1 MTLYDCKLYMEDVEK
16 IATLDYTWDRFKDKT
31 LAISGGTGMIGS
43 FLVDVFMYRNEM
55 LNQNTQV
62 YVLGRNR
69 EKAEKRFGK
78 YMEQDNLKFFCRDI
92 NNSIADLELPA
103 ADYIIHAASN
113 THPVAYAGD
122 PVGTIAA
129 NVIGTDNLLKWA
141 SAVKCKR
148 FVFLSSVE
156 VYGENRGD
164 TDKFAEDY
172 MGYIDCNTLRA
183 GYPESKRT
191 GEALCQA
198 YRKQGGM
205 DIVIPRLS
213 RTYGPTMLAS
223 DTKAISQFIKK
234 GISGEDIVLKSEGT
248 QLYSYCY
255 AADAASAI
263 VKLLLDGE
271 NGEAYN
277 VASHSSDL
285 MLKELAHVIAEYAG
299 SGVIFELPDTL
310 EQAGYSKA
318 TKAVLDVSKFND
330 LGWYSLYDMQ
340 TGLKRTMDIM
350 RSMA

>member
-1 MTLYDCKLYMEDVEK
+1 MILYDCKQYMEDVER
-16 IATLDYTWDRFKDKT
+16 IATLDYNWEKLTDKT
-31 LAISGGTGMIGS
+31 VAISGGTGMIGS
-43 FLVDVFMYRNEM
+43 FLVDVFIYRTERF
-55 LNQNTQV
+55 NQNIGV

-69 EKAEKRFGK
+69 EKAEKRFGNNRV
-78 YMEQDNLKFFCRDI
+78 QDNLRFFCRDI
-92 NNSIADLELPA
+92 NKPVEDLCLPA

-113 THPVAYAGD
+113 THPMAYAGD

-129 NVIGTDNLLKWA
+129 NVMGTDNLLRWA
-141 SAVKCKR
+141 AAVNCKR

-156 VYGENRGD
+156 IYGENRGD

-191 GEALCQA
+191 GEAICQA
-198 YRKQGGM
+198 YRKQEGM

-234 GISGEDIVLKSEGT
+234 GVSGEDIVLKSEGT

-255 AADAASAI
+255 VADAASAT

-271 NGEAYN
+271 NGQVYN
-277 VASHSSDL
+277 VASHSSDF
-285 MLKELAHVIAEYAG
+285 MLKELAHMIAEYAG
-299 SGVIFELPDTL
+299 SRVQFELPDTL
-310 EQAGYSKA
+310 ECAGYSKA
-318 TKAVLDVSKFND
+318 TKAVLDTSRLKG
-330 LGWYSLYDMQ
+330 LGWTSLYDMQ